1 MIRKPLAAAMPVI
14 AAALVAAGPAL
25 ATNPD
30 LPVRKPGLWKI
41 SSITAATGMTT
52 FEACI
57 TPQDSIAA
65 TPGDGK
71 GCAAPAVKR
80 AGDQTI
86 VTVVCT
92 SAEGRETTSTLFT
105 GDFSTWYRGIAK
117 ITFDPPTRGRANL
130 GVTLDAKY
138 VGDCNAETSPKPH

>member
-1 MIRKPLAAAMPVI
+1 MIRKPYATLPFVV
-14 AAALVAAGPAL
+14 AALAAAGPAL
-25 ATNPD
+25 AASPD

-57 TPQDSIAA
+57 TPDDSIAA
-65 TPGDGK
+65 TPGDGS
-71 GCAAPAVKR
+71 GCAPPVVKR

-86 VTVVCT
+86 VTVVCS
-92 SAEGRETTSTLFT
+92 SAQGRETTSTLFT
-105 GDFSTWYRGIAK
+105 GDFTTWYRGIAK
-117 ITFDPPTRGRANL
+117 ITFDPPTHGRANL

-138 VGDCNAETSPKPH
+138 VGACKPATSPKPN